1 MKKVFLFALIIL
13 ITVPNSSNAASIKA
27 IKSLIDLPYSNNDQ
41 VSDIAISGKN
51 ILLTGT
57 TESPS
62 SNWVTGSLS
71 GLSDGFLISYTA
83 TGIQNWGLR
92 LGNFNNEIA
101 TSIALDQDG
110 SIWVV
115 GASNN
120 LIQPTPPIN
129 PTGVLNPDNVPI
141 NPIQAPSSPMNRVK
155 LWQVSNSGALIN
167 SFEYVT
173 ENVIYPKK
181 LLVSGSNLIILG
193 TSYSGVLTRGFFLSA
208 SKSGVFSNISVIG
221 NKSTQINSAIINNDS
236 SITAVGSS
244 SEQILKAKPIAKA
257 DAITLRISNAGVI
270 QQVARATLKSTSRSW
285 DSIDLGLL
293 QGGKVTY
300 SNKTEAAVTK
310 FSGLNKPVW
319 NVRYLSRST
328 ALVASGKN
336 SWATFVSSGVI
347 KGIPAWKPKN
357 PTPVVLEFGKK
368 GELVSAYTIAS
379 PAVVIDTS
387 TDIGTVLVT
396 DSGKSF
402 GLLLI
407 N

>member
-1 MKKVFLFALIIL
+1 
-13 ITVPNSSNAASIKA
+13 
-27 IKSLIDLPYSNNDQ
+27 
-41 VSDIAISGKN
+41 
-51 ILLTGT
+51 
-57 TESPS
+57 
-62 SNWVTGSLS
+62 
-71 GLSDGFLISYTA
+71 
-83 TGIQNWGLR
+83 
-92 LGNFNNEIA
+92 
-101 TSIALDQDG
+101 
-110 SIWVV
+110 
-115 GASNN
+115 
-120 LIQPTPPIN
+120 
-129 PTGVLNPDNVPI
+129 LNPDNVPI
-141 NPIQAPSSPMNRVK
+141 NPIQAPSSPMNIVK
-155 LWQVSNSGALIN
+155 LWQVSNSGSLIN

-193 TSYSGVLTRGFFLSA
+193 TSYSGALTRGFFLSA

-310 FSGLNKPVW
+310 FSALNKPVW

-328 ALVASGKN
+328 ALVAAGKN
-336 SWATFVSSGVI
+336 SWATFVSSGAI
-347 KGIPAWKPKN
+347 KGIPTWKPKN
-357 PTPVVLEFGKK
+357 PTPVALELGKK
-368 GELVSAYTIAS
+368 GELINAYTIAA

-402 GLLLI
+402 GLVLI

>member
-1 MKKVFLFALIIL
+1 
-13 ITVPNSSNAASIKA
+13 
-27 IKSLIDLPYSNNDQ
+27 
-41 VSDIAISGKN
+41 
-51 ILLTGT
+51 
-57 TESPS
+57 
-62 SNWVTGSLS
+62 
-71 GLSDGFLISYTA
+71 
-83 TGIQNWGLR
+83 
-92 LGNFNNEIA
+92 
-101 TSIALDQDG
+101 
-110 SIWVV
+110 
-115 GASNN
+115 
-120 LIQPTPPIN
+120 
-129 PTGVLNPDNVPI
+129 
-141 NPIQAPSSPMNRVK
+141 MNRVK

-181 LLVSGSNLIILG
+181 LLVSGGNLIILG

-221 NKSTQINSAIINNDS
+221 NKSTQINSAIINNDL

-244 SEQILKAKPIAKA
+244 SEQILKAKPIAKV

-300 SNKTEAAVTK
+300 SNKTEAAITK
-310 FSGLNKPVW
+310 FSALSKPVW

-328 ALVASGKN
+328 ALVAAGKN